1 MVQVRLR
8 LLGSGKILAAQVV
21 PRPDKI
27 GMMQKMAKMDMKMGA
42 HALKYRPKKDERF
55 KIKEEYGMQMDMSKD
70 PAMKGMDMNHSKM
83 GWKRTTSSRSK
94 WICPRILQRKEW
106 KWIILRWKGWDDM
119 QEEVVTADSAKKG

>member
-27 GMMQKMAKMDMKMGA
+27 GMMQKMAKMDMKRA

-83 GWKRTTSSRSK
+83 EGMEKDDIAEANGYAQGS
-94 WICPRILQRKEW
+94 C
-106 KWIILRWKGWDDM
+106 KGRNGNG
-119 QEEVVTADSAKKG
+119 SF

>member
-42 HALKYRPKKDERF
+42 HALNIVRKKMNASKLR
-55 KIKEEYGMQMDMSKD
+55 KSMVQMDMSKD

-83 GWKRTTSSRSK
+83 EGWKRTTSSQMDMSK
-94 WICPRILQRKEW
+94 DLQRKEW
-106 KWIILRWKGWDDM
+106 KWIILRWKG
-119 QEEVVTADSAKKG
+119 